1 MSAIKIVTPTKPEG
15 VVRSTEQLALGGI
28 AIAGVDGKMRMRC
41 PCCDK
46 RILVMPVGTDWAADE
61 SDLAWLAEEVGQ

>member
-1 MSAIKIVTPTKPEG
+1 MIAIKIVTQSKPEG
-15 VVRSTEQLALGGI
+15 VIRTSEQLALSGI

-46 RILVMPVGTDWAADE
+46 KIVVMPVGTDWAPDTD
-61 SDLAWLAEEVGQ
+61 DLAWLEEQPK